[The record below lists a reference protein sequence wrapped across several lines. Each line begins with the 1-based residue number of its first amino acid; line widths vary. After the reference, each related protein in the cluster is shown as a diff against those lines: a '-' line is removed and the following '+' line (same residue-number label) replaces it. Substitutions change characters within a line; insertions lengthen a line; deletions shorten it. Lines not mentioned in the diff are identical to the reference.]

1 MRLQKEIENFVKNNQ
16 VSKTVDIDVTC
27 RHYYSPFSNI
37 SYYSNSNWNNYG
49 SLTGTA
55 PVMDNAIT
63 TISSSDINSITTDS
77 NSFFKVETNDTD
89 STATINKTE
98 G

>member
-16 VSKTVDIDVTC
+16 VSKTVVDIDVTC
-27 RHYYSPFSNI
+27 RHYHSPFSTI

-49 SLTGTA
+49 PLTGTV
-55 PVMDNAIT
+55 PVMDNAV
-63 TISSSDINSITTDS
+63 TISSSDINSIITDS
-77 NSFFKVETNDTD
+77 NSVLIKRNDTD
-89 STATINKTE
+89 NTATINKTE